1 MGRLQITGTRHGISI
16 AVSDDFGSAD
26 GAALWDAAHAALAS
40 AGNVE
45 IVLGDRV
52 SRSSEGIRLL
62 ADLARLG
69 SGIRFRVGPSED
81 AEPHRQRGSGPK
93 KFGFLD
99 GP

>member
-1 MGRLQITGTRHGISI
+1 MLQIKGTRNGISI
-16 AVSDDFGSAD
+16 AVSDDLGSAD
-26 GAALWDAAHAALAS
+26 GAALRDAAQAALAS

-45 IVLGDRV
+45 IVLEGNV

-69 SGIRFRVGPSED
+69 SGVRFRVGSSEGL
-81 AEPHRQRGSGPK
+81 EPNRQRSRGPK
-93 KFGFLD
+93 GPGYRD